1 MKDQYLVRRDVLD
14 RIHQNPN
21 AVPIVYPDEF
31 GAILNDTDVVATA
44 RDTVARLGLSPLS
57 DAALSRL
64 GALDKKDLLEARIKG
79 NRDLIGYLDKRDYD
93 NDSAASLAVW
103 SVLWD
108 AMRSWDNR
116 QWDWKVFAAGVALI
130 DLFCPVVVESE
141 QVVLAQGSVAH

>member
-44 RDTVARLGLSPLS
+44 RDAVASLGLP
-57 DAALSRL
+57 AFGETTLSRL
-64 GALDKKDLLEARIKG
+64 GALDKKDLLEAHIKG

-93 NDSAASLAVW
+93 SDSAESGAAW
-103 SVLWD
+103 AVLWE
-108 AMRSWDNR
+108 AIRNWDNR

-130 DLFCPVVVESE
+130 DLCCPTVAEAE
-141 QVVLAQGSVAH
+141 RVVLAQGSVAH

>member
-44 RDTVARLGLSPLS
+44 RDTVARLGLPALS

-93 NDSAASLAVW
+93 NDSAESLAAW

-108 AMRSWDNR
+108 AMRNWDNR

-130 DLFCPVVVESE
+130 DLFCPVVVEAE